1 MITQDEMMASV
12 SAAIRDGIACN
23 NMTVKELAYMTS
35 LNRRTIDVILN
46 KNSMPG
52 LYSAYL
58 LSDVLGIT
66 LDDMIRYK
74 PEEAPGE

>member
-1 MITQDEMMASV
+1 MITRDEMIASV
-12 SAAIRDGIACN
+12 SAAIRDGLARN
-23 NMTVKELAYMTS
+23 GMTVKDLAYMTS
-35 LNRRTIDVILN
+35 LNRRTIGVILN
-46 KNSMPG
+46 KNGMPG

-74 PEEAPGE
+74 PEA